1 MNFWEDEQGGEGLS
15 FLQRKW
21 GSASLLVKP
30 RRYSGKSP
38 TFFGKSP
45 TFFRKSPTFFRKSPT
60 FFRKSP
66 TFFRKSPTFLW
77 LGPKLGP
84 CWAVLGEQMQGKK
97 ESRGALGEKMGGFEG
112 EVPPFSAF
120 QSAQNSGDVRFVL
133 KYIRKKGVNSCLI
146 EAYEEIGEGCE
157 SKKCKIPVGRARA
170 RAREG
175 DLRVVRN

>member
-1 MNFWEDEQGGEGLS
+1 MGQCVPSSETSEILWKKSNVFWKISNVFQEISNVFQEISHVFQEISHVFQKISNVFAARSEVGTLVGG
-15 FLQRKW
+15 FW
-21 GSASLLVKP
+21 GVNV
-30 RRYSGKSP
+30 G
-38 TFFGKSP
+38 
-45 TFFRKSPTFFRKSPT
+45 
-60 FFRKSP
+60 
-66 TFFRKSPTFLW
+66 
-77 LGPKLGP
+77 
-84 CWAVLGEQMQGKK
+84 QK
-97 ESRGALGEKMGGFEG
+97 EKSRGALGEKKGGFEG

>member
-1 MNFWEDEQGGEGLS
+1 MSHCGILMNFWEDEQGGEGLS

-38 TFFGKSP
+38 TFFG
-45 TFFRKSPTFFRKSPT
+45 KSPT

-146 EAYEEIGEGCE
+146 EGNEEIGEGCE